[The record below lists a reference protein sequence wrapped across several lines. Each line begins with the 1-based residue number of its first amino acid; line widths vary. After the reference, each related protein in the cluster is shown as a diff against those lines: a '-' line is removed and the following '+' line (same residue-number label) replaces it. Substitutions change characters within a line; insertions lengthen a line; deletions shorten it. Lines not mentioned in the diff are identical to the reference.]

1 MNNNNTFKS
10 IKGISNRAII
20 VILDGFGI
28 NPKAPQN
35 AIVSAKKPNID
46 YLFSHYPYTTIQGSG
61 VYVGLPDGIPG
72 NSEVG
77 HLNIG
82 AGRPVRQDLV
92 RINEA
97 VKEKTLASMPKMKE
111 LIEKARASTKRI
123 HLMGLLSDG
132 GVHSDINHIAE
143 VIRILSQEK
152 DLQIFYHAF
161 MDGRDTPTTNGAKY
175 IKEIMKVPGF
185 HFSSIQGRSIG
196 MDRDKRWPKIEV
208 AYKMMIGEGSITN
221 ITNTSTNTFGPVEY
235 INEEYKKNIFDE
247 FITPTLFN
255 KDWAI
260 KNDDTIFFLN
270 FRPDRARQITM
281 AFADSKFKE
290 FATPV
295 KAGYYLCMS
304 PYFEEELP
312 LPILFDKEKIKG
324 TLSYFL
330 STKNIKHFKIA
341 ETEKYAHVTY
351 FFNGGEEVPF
361 PGEDRMLVPSPREV
375 KTYDEKPQMSAY
387 LVLDKLLENMN
398 KSDYKF
404 YLINFANPDMIGHTG
419 NFQAAVKAI
428 ETVDECV
435 GKIMQKC
442 DEQNMTMILTSDHG
456 NADQMALEDGSPHT
470 SHTVSQVPF
479 VIYNK
484 AVLEDQ
490 KFEINKEGMGVDQG
504 KIKASFALK
513 DIAPTLLYVL
523 DIESPSNFVGVNI
536 FR

>member
-1 MNNNNTFKS
+1 MNDFNTS
-10 IKGISNRAII
+10 IRNISKRAIL

-28 NPKAPQN
+28 NPQASKN

-97 VKEKTLASMPKMKE
+97 VKEKTLASMPKLKE
-111 LIEKARASTKRI
+111 LIDKTRASTKRI

-132 GVHSDINHIAE
+132 GVHSDITHIEE
-143 VIRILSQEK
+143 VIKILSEEK

-175 IKEIMKVPGF
+175 IAKLLKIPGF
-185 HFSSIQGRSIG
+185 HFASIQGRSIG

-208 AYKMMIGEGSITN
+208 AYKMMTANGSI
-221 ITNTSTNTFGPVEY
+221 STNKDPVEY
-235 INEEYKKNIFDE
+235 INQEYKNNIFDE

-255 KDWAI
+255 KEWAV
-260 KNDDTIFFLN
+260 KNNDSIFFLN
-270 FRPDRARQITM
+270 FRPDRARQITLP
-281 AFADSKFKE
+281 FADSNFKE
-290 FATPV
+290 FATPI
-295 KAGYYLCMS
+295 KAGYFLCMS
-304 PYFEEELP
+304 PYFEEELK

-324 TLSYFL
+324 TLSEYL
-330 STKNIKHFKIA
+330 SKLNIKHFKIA

-361 PGEDRMLVPSPREV
+361 KGEDRMLAPSPREV

-387 LVLDKLLENMN
+387 LVLEKLLENMD
-398 KSDYKF
+398 KSEYTF
-404 YLINFANPDMIGHTG
+404 YLVNFANPDMIGHTG
-419 NFQAAVKAI
+419 NFEAAVKAI
-428 ETVDECV
+428 EVVDECV
-435 GKIMQKC
+435 GKIMKKC
-442 DEQNMTMILTSDHG
+442 DEHDITMILTSDHG
-456 NADQMALEDGSPHT
+456 NADQMILEDGSPHT
-470 SHTVSQVPF
+470 SHTASPVPF
-479 VIYNK
+479 VVYNK
-484 AVLEDQ
+484 KELEDK
-490 KFEINKEGMGVDQG
+490 KFEINKEEMGVDQG

-523 DIESPSNFVGVNI
+523 GIERPNNFVGVNI
-536 FR
+536 FN